1 MRVAVCALAE
11 YNDERISTDQS
22 RSSPMSNR
30 SKTRLYYAAAVCLL
44 LVAAA
49 LRFYDLPGR
58 GIWGDEPRAA
68 NNSRVASLEE
78 VLDNTRDH
86 NSSPILY
93 PLVLYAV
100 QKVESSPLSIRIVPA
115 IAGVLTVAVFLFL
128 LPRVGVSRWVAMN
141 AALLY
146 TGSFEAIWHAR
157 DAREYSIDA
166 FLAALMIVGL
176 LSYIQAKRKQR
187 KQGKGAYVLLCG
199 SLFAAPL
206 LQYGLVL
213 FGIAVLGT
221 IAVMEGKTL
230 WGRRDSL
237 RHGLHFRG
245 RRVWS
250 RLIYSAGPAAAFA
263 AGCAI
268 SYATTFR
275 HHWDL
280 GIFTGPGHMR
290 GFAPGYYSGEYS
302 DVPAMIWFVLSR
314 TEAVFRFHLTTDV
327 LTILGLGGIGV
338 FLIWS
343 FWKARLDAVTIL
355 LLLSLAV
362 AACAALILAYPYG
375 GLRQCMYLAPIILLA
390 FGHALHSIAV
400 DLSVLTRRARLVHLE
415 MALIAGVIV
424 LSGTAAA
431 VRGSGIYRYIWEKS
445 GIEPLVLMLEE
456 QEREGDVVYVARPA
470 VPTVE
475 FYHEG
480 WRENYC
486 YESFST
492 KDWTRDPIEVC
503 LDYLFGKL
511 PEAERMW
518 LMVIHSRQLA
528 AMLETLST
536 EGEDIQIVGR
546 EGFHLYLWTDPFSR
560 DQFQEERRALL
571 SAYQYAANN
580 EPAAQFVFDIYI
592 RDRTLIYIKE
602 PCLLDDPAAEFFL
615 HVTPTNVEDL
625 PDDRRQY
632 GFDNLDFEFF
642 LHGMAI
648 DGKCIGVRDLPE
660 YDIAHISTGQF
671 SGEESRLWEGGIRL
685 GESGTLLSA
694 YEYAANS
701 APAAQSV
708 FDVYV
713 REGSMIYVKEPCTA
727 DDVDARFFL
736 HVTPT
741 DVDDLPD
748 VRQEYGFDNLDF
760 GFSLYGIVTDG
771 RCIAVR
777 DLPEYDIRHISTGQ
791 FAGEEGKIWKSEFRP
806 GESAS
811 PLSEQ

>member
-1 MRVAVCALAE
+1 
-11 YNDERISTDQS
+11 
-22 RSSPMSNR
+22 MSNR

-49 LRFYDLPGR
+49 LRFYDLPGK

-68 NNSRVASLEE
+68 NNSRVGTLEE

-115 IAGVLTVAVFLFL
+115 IAGVLTIAVFLFL
-128 LPRVGVSRWVAMN
+128 LPRVGVSRWAAFV
-141 AALLY
+141 AALLS
-146 TGSFEAIWHAR
+146 TGSFEAIWHSR

-176 LSYIQAKRKQR
+176 LSYIQANRKQR
-187 KQGKGAYVLLCG
+187 KQGRGAYVLLCG

-221 IAVMEGKTL
+221 IAVIEGKTL

-237 RHGLHFRG
+237 RHGLHFRE

-250 RLIYSAGPAAAFA
+250 RLIYLASPAVSFA

-314 TEAVFRFHLTTDV
+314 TEAVIRFHLTTDV
-327 LTILGLGGIGV
+327 LTILGIGGIGV

-343 FWKARLDAVTIL
+343 FWKARLDAITIL
-355 LLLSLAV
+355 FLLSLAV

-400 DLSVLTRRARLVHLE
+400 DLSTLTRRARLVHLE

-424 LSGTAAA
+424 LSGTAA
-431 VRGSGIYRYIWEKS
+431 VRGSGIYRYIWAKA
-445 GIEPLVLMLEE
+445 GIESLVLTLEGH
-456 QEREGDVVYVARPA
+456 EREGDVAYVARPA

-475 FYHEG
+475 FYHKG

-486 YESFST
+486 YWTFST
-492 KDWTRDPIEVC
+492 RDWTRDPIEVC
-503 LDYLFGKL
+503 IDYLFRKL

-518 LMVIHSRQLA
+518 FIVRQSPQPPP
-528 AMLETLST
+528 MIETLST
-536 EGEDIQIVGR
+536 EGEDIQIVGS
-546 EGFHLYLWTDPFSR
+546 EGSYRLYLWKDPFSR

-580 EPAAQFVFDIYI
+580 EPNARFVFDIYI
-592 RDRTLIYIKE
+592 RDRTLIYVKE
-602 PCLLDDPAAEFFL
+602 PCSLDDPAAEFFL
-615 HVTPTNVEDL
+615 HVTPTSVEDL

-671 SGEESRLWEGGIRL
+671 SGAERRLWEGEIRL
-685 GESGTLLSA
+685 GESGALLSA
-694 YEYAANS
+694 YEYAMAANS

-713 REGSMIYVKEPCTA
+713 REGSMIYVKEPCAA

-741 DVDDLPD
+741 DAEDLPD
-748 VRQEYGFDNLDF
+748 ARKEYGFDNLDF
-760 GFSLYGIVTDG
+760 GFSLYGTVDDG

-777 DLPEYDIRHISTGQ
+777 DLPDYDIQHISTGQ
-791 FAGEEGKIWKSEFRP
+791 FDGEEGKTWRSEFRP

-811 PLSEQ
+811 PLSEH

>member
-1 MRVAVCALAE
+1 
-11 YNDERISTDQS
+11 
-22 RSSPMSNR
+22 MSNR
-30 SKTRLYYAAAVCLL
+30 SKTRLYYTAAVCLL
-44 LVAAA
+44 LIAAA
-49 LRFYDLPGR
+49 LRFYDLPGK

-68 NNSRVASLEE
+68 NNSRVGALEE
-78 VLDNTRDH
+78 VLDNTRNL

-115 IAGVLTVAVFLFL
+115 IAGVLTIAVFLFL
-128 LPRVGVSRWVAMN
+128 LPRVGVSRWAAFI
-141 AALLY
+141 AALL
-146 TGSFEAIWHAR
+146 TTVSFEAIWHSR

-176 LSYIQAKRKQR
+176 LSYIQAKRKQGR
-187 KQGKGAYVLLCG
+187 GAYVLLCG

-237 RHGLHFRG
+237 RHGVHFREW
-245 RRVWS
+245 RVWS
-250 RLIYSAGPAAAFA
+250 RLIYSAGPAASFA

-268 SYATTFR
+268 SYVTTFR

-280 GIFTGPGHMR
+280 GIFTGPRHMR
-290 GFAPGYYSGEYS
+290 GFEPGYYLGEYS

-314 TEAVFRFHLTTDV
+314 TGWVFGFHLTTDV

-338 FLIWS
+338 FLIRD
-343 FWKARLDAVTIL
+343 FWKVRLDAITIL
-355 LLLSLAV
+355 FLLSLAV

-375 GLRQCMYLAPIILLA
+375 GLRQCMYLSPIVFLA
-390 FGHALHSIAV
+390 VGHALHSIAV
-400 DLSVLTRRARLVHLE
+400 DLSTLTRRARLVHLE

-424 LSGTAAA
+424 LSGTAD
-431 VRGSGIYRYIWEKS
+431 VRGAGIYRYIWQTT
-445 GIEPLVLMLEE
+445 GIEPLVLTLEE
-456 QEREGDVVYVARPA
+456 REREGDVVYVVRQA

-475 FYHEG
+475 FYHKG
-480 WRENYC
+480 RRDNYC
-486 YESFST
+486 YGTFSAR
-492 KDWTRDPIEVC
+492 DWTRDPIEVC
-503 LDYLFGKL
+503 VDYLFRKL

-518 LMVIHSRQLA
+518 LMVMHSRQPPS
-528 AMLETLST
+528 MIETLSA

-546 EGFHLYLWTDPFSR
+546 EVLALLYLWTDPFSQE
-560 DQFQEERRALL
+560 QFQEERRALL
-571 SAYQYAANN
+571 SAYQYAANT
-580 EPAAQFVFDIYI
+580 EPAARFVFDIYI
-592 RDRTLIYIKE
+592 RGRTLIYVKE
-602 PCLLDDPAAEFFL
+602 PCVLDDPAAEFFL
-615 HVTPTNVEDL
+615 RITPTNVEDL

-648 DGKCIGVRDLPE
+648 DGKCIAVRDLPE
-660 YDIAHISTGQF
+660 YDIAYMSTGQF
-671 SGEESRLWEGGIRL
+671 SGEESRVWEGGIRL
-685 GESGTLLSA
+685 GGSGALLSA

-701 APAAQSV
+701 TPAARSV

-713 REGSMIYVKEPCTA
+713 REGSMIYVKEPCVA

-741 DVDDLPD
+741 DAEDLPD
-748 VRQEYGFDNLDF
+748 DRRQYGFDNLDF
-760 GFSLYGIVTDG
+760 GFSSYGIVTGG

-777 DLPEYDIRHISTGQ
+777 DLPEYDIRRISTGQ
-791 FAGEEGKIWKSEFRP
+791 FNEEEGKVWKSEFRHE
-806 GESAS
+806 ESAS
-811 PLSEQ
+811 PRSEH